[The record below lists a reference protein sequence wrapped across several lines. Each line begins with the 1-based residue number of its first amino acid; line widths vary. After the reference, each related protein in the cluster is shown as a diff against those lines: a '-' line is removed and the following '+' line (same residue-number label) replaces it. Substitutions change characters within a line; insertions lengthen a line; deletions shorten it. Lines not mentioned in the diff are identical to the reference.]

1 MHLYLRNLIPDP
13 DTCDEEP
20 TEELIDLYY
29 YKCEQLREIINEEYN
44 SDNVK
49 CLSSKLAK
57 EQHGQVN
64 LSYIFVIL

>member
-13 DTCDEEP
+13 DTHDEEP

-29 YKCEQLREIINEEYN
+29 YKYGQLREIINEEYN
-44 SDNVK
+44 SDDVK
-49 CLSSKLAK
+49 RLSSKLAK

-64 LSYIFVIL
+64 VSYIFILL